1 MAFELKRSGLKDTG
15 FVGLIT
21 IAILAMVGVVMLQRS
36 RLNQPSLWI
45 ENPAQA
51 MEQENIKLQML
62 KQTPSFGFDNLLA
75 NWVFLNFLQYYG
87 DEPARQKTGY
97 GLSPE
102 YFDIITRRD
111 PRFTMAYLFLSGSV
125 SHQLGKPEL
134 AVAMMQRGTDALS
147 PQIDDAA
154 FQVWRLK
161 ALDQLLLL
169 GDIPGAINSFER
181 AADWTKGT
189 SYAEV
194 EPILR
199 GTANFLRTD
208 PNSKPVR
215 VLAWGSI
222 YEQALALGDKQ
233 TEARA
238 RQEIL
243 ALGGR
248 IVEKDGNVIVLP
260 PASTGKPSTG
270 KPSN

>member
-1 MAFELKRSGLKDTG
+1 MMSEVRHKRLNGFGWLGGMA
-15 FVGLIT
+15 
-21 IAILAMVGVVMLQRS
+21 IAGIALGGVILLQIAH
-36 RLNQPSLWI
+36 LNQPSLWV

-51 MEQENIKLQML
+51 TEQEKLRLQML
-62 KQTPSFGFDNLLA
+62 KQTPSFGFDNLVA
-75 NWVFLNFLQYYG
+75 DWVFLNFLQYYG
-87 DEPARQKTGY
+87 DDAARQKTGF
-97 GLSPE
+97 GLSPN

-134 AVAMMQRGTDALS
+134 AIAMMKRGTDALS

-161 ALDQLLLL
+161 ALDQLLLS
-169 GDIPGAINSFER
+169 GDVPGAINSFEN
-181 AADWTKGT
+181 AANWTRGT

-222 YEQALALGDKQ
+222 YEQAIALGDKQ
-233 TEARA
+233 TAARA
-238 RQEIL
+238 KREIL
-243 ALGGR
+243 ALGGK
-248 IVEKDGNVIVLP
+248 IVEKDGNMIVQP
-260 PASTGKPSTG
+260 PPK
-270 KPSN
+270 